1 MRLSMPAALLRLEG
15 LAVLVSAVVLYLHGD
30 YALWPLVVF
39 FLAPDLSMVGYA
51 AGPRVGAV
59 AYNGVHTYVVPVAL
73 ATGCLLSGEAGVPV
87 QIALI
92 WAAHIGGDRFLG
104 IGLKYSTGFRD
115 THLGRV

>member
-15 LAVLVSAVVLYLHGD
+15 LAVLVSAVALYVDGD
-30 YALWPLVVF
+30 YALWPLLVF
-39 FLAPDLSMVGYA
+39 FFAPDLAMVGYA
-51 AGPRVGAV
+51 TGPRVGAV
-59 AYNGVHTYVVPVAL
+59 AYNALHTYVLPVAL
-73 ATGCLLSGEAGVPV
+73 ATGCLLSGEGGVPV

-104 IGLKYSTGFRD
+104 FGLKYPTAFKD